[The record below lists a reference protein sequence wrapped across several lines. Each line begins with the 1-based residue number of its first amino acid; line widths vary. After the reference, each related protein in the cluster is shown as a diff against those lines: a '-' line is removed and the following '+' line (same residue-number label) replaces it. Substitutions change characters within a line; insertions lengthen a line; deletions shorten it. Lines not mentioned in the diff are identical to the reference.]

1 MDEAVRGLGWNLLA
15 AQPKWRIKVR
25 DSYDRDIDYMR
36 ISITDR
42 CNLRC
47 NYCMPMGVQ
56 LFSHDDIL
64 TYDEIVMVCREAVSL
79 GIVKFK
85 ITGGEPLVRKD
96 CHELIRRIYQI
107 KGVKDVTLTTN
118 GVLLKDQLEDLIGA
132 GLKSVNI
139 SLDSVDREKYKKI
152 TGFDCLE
159 KVFDSIEAAVEAG
172 LKVKINSVL
181 HEADY
186 MEDFK
191 KLLEFPMKHQIDL
204 RFIEMMPIGYGSDC
218 YLVSNEILLKDLK
231 ALCKEVEIEAGSRGN
246 GPAVYYKVHGFR
258 GCIGF
263 ISSIHGK
270 FCNKCN
276 RIRMTSTG
284 ELKSC
289 LCFEKQVDLKDA
301 IRLGNKDEIRMLLR
315 GAILS
320 KPEKHCFEDADRITE
335 LKKMVQIGG

>member
-1 MDEAVRGLGWNLLA
+1 M
-15 AQPKWRIKVR
+15 R

-47 NYCMPMGVQ
+47 EYCMPMGVQ

-64 TYDEIVMVCREAVSL
+64 TYDEIVMVCREAVNS
-79 GIVKFK
+79 GIAKFK

-96 CHELIRRIYQI
+96 CHDLIKSIYQI

-118 GVLLKDQLEDLIGA
+118 GVLLKDQLNDLIEA

-159 KVFDSIEAAVEAG
+159 QVFDSIEAAVAAG

-181 HEADY
+181 HDADY
-186 MEDFK
+186 EEDFK
-191 KLLEFPMKHQIDL
+191 KLLEFPMKHKIDL
-204 RFIEMMPIGYGSDC
+204 RFIEMMPIGYGSSC
-218 YLVSNEILLKDLK
+218 CLVSNEMLLEDLK
-231 ALCKEVEIEAGSRGN
+231 ALYKEVEMEASPRGN
-246 GPAVYYKVHGFR
+246 GPAVYYKINGFK

-270 FCNKCN
+270 FCHKCN

-284 ELKSC
+284 EVKSC
-289 LCFEKQVDLKDA
+289 LCYEKQVNLKDA
-301 IRLGNKDEIRMLLR
+301 IKTGNKDEIRILLR
-315 GAILS
+315 EAILS
-320 KPEKHCFEDADRITE
+320 KPEKHCFEEVDRITE